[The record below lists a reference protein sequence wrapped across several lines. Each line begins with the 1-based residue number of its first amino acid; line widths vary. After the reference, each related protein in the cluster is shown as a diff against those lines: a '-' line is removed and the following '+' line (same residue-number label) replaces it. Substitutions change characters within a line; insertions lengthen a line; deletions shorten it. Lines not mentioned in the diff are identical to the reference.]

1 MNLGFQQ
8 SHIVVI
14 AGIFGSLVGSFLN
27 VCIFRLPREC
37 MSIVKPRSRCPSC
50 LAPIRWFDNI
60 PILSYIILKGRCRYC
75 RRYISVQY
83 FLVELLTAAIFSY
96 IAYTN
101 LGDYNNRWAIAIIQ
115 AYLISAMIIATF
127 VDLEFRILPDEITI
141 SGIVISL
148 LVGVAVPSVYRSP
161 VAIVSNANISGLITA
176 LIGIAAGGLLIYIIG
191 ILGRIAFGKDAMG
204 FGDVKYLAMLG
215 GFLGWQGVLLT
226 FFLAC
231 FIGSI
236 FGIILYI
243 VTRDRYIAFGPYL
256 SLGGAMVLLFSDEVY
271 WLLELYMKMVGR

>member
-1 MNLGFQQ
+1 MGFQQ

-256 SLGGAMVLLFSDEVY
+256 SLGGAMVLLFGDEVY